1 MELQSLL
8 NRSSAT
14 EAFKAD
20 VLAYL
25 RDVHAGRI
33 ELARRAPPV
42 KVERLL
48 AHLLHSEPDLAIER
62 VHIAA
67 RSGCSDF
74 RGTIR
79 VETVDAEYGYEFTW
93 CCRWRAEQEGFVD
106 FFGFPDQLRAAAEFH
121 WRCFKEWRALPDEEH
136 GENAQLSAAR

>member
-8 NRSSAT
+8 NRSCAT

-20 VLAYL
+20 VLTFL
-25 RDVHAGRI
+25 RDGRAERI
-33 ELARRAPPV
+33 VLDRRAPVV

-48 AHLLHSEPDLAIER
+48 AHLLDSEPELAIER
-62 VHIAA
+62 VWISA

-79 VETVDAEYGYEFTW
+79 VETADTVYGYEFTW
-93 CCRWRAEQEGFVD
+93 CCRWRAEQEGYRD
-106 FFGFPDQLRAAAEFH
+106 YFGFPDQLRAANEFH
-121 WRCFKEWRALPDEEH
+121 WRCFKEWRLLPEEEH
-136 GENAQLSAAR
+136 GEGAQLSAAR